1 MAKFT
6 FRIFT
11 NYTDDI
17 NFVCEDFVRYELNEL
32 NNKKLNNQKINNQH
46 DKIFRK
52 VLSNK
57 KEATFV
63 INKAIKISPEIQL
76 DEIQEYKSS
85 FVNDFLENK
94 EADIVYKLKGSNIF
108 FLIEHQSKIDYSM
121 VYRIQNYKF
130 EIMKNALDLNK
141 VRTKDYKIPVV
152 IPIVLYTGREKWNAE
167 IFINKIEDERFK
179 SIDFLKYNLIDINN
193 YNNEDFLK
201 SDSFIEKIMLIEKS
215 KGWEELVNNLDKIIL
230 SLNNKQDKKFLISII
245 DLTLREKIGDTKAN
259 NLIKRLKGE
268 DDNMLA
274 VLEMIREE
282 NKMLIEQGKK
292 EGKIENNKE
301 IAKKMLNEKMPI
313 KLISKILRFK

>member
-1 MAKFT
+1 
-6 FRIFT
+6 
-11 NYTDDI
+11 
-17 NFVCEDFVRYELNEL
+17 
-32 NNKKLNNQKINNQH
+32 
-46 DKIFRK
+46 
-52 VLSNK
+52 
-57 KEATFV
+57 
-63 INKAIKISPEIQL
+63 
-76 DEIQEYKSS
+76 
-85 FVNDFLENK
+85 
-94 EADIVYKLKGSNIF
+94 
-108 FLIEHQSKIDYSM
+108 
-121 VYRIQNYKF
+121 
-130 EIMKNALDLNK
+130 MKNALDLNK
-141 VRTKDYKIPVV
+141 VRTKGYKIPVV

-179 SIDFLKYNLIDINN
+179 NIDFLKYNLIDINN

>member
-94 EADIVYKLKGSNIF
+94 EADIVYKLKSQNIF

-121 VYRIQNYKF
+121 AYRIQNYK
-130 EIMKNALDLNK
+130 
-141 VRTKDYKIPVV
+141 
-152 IPIVLYTGREKWNAE
+152 
-167 IFINKIEDERFK
+167 
-179 SIDFLKYNLIDINN
+179 
-193 YNNEDFLK
+193 
-201 SDSFIEKIMLIEKS
+201 
-215 KGWEELVNNLDKIIL
+215 
-230 SLNNKQDKKFLISII
+230 
-245 DLTLREKIGDTKAN
+245 
-259 NLIKRLKGE
+259 
-268 DDNMLA
+268 
-274 VLEMIREE
+274 LE
-282 NKMLIEQGKK
+282 
-292 EGKIENNKE
+292 
-301 IAKKMLNEKMPI
+301 
-313 KLISKILRFK
+313 